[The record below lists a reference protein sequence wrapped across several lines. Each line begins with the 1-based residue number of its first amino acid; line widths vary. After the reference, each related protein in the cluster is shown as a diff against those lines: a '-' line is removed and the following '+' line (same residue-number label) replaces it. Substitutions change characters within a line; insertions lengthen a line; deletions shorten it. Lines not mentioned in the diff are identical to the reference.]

1 MKIETL
7 KNPASIVGALLL
19 IFLGGYIAMSN
30 KMSIGKDDQS
40 KELSKTARLSIGI
53 FVLIVG
59 VIIMLTHIKKQSN
72 QQ

>member
-30 KMSIGKDDQS
+30 KMSIGKDES

-53 FVLIVG
+53 FVLLVG
-59 VIIMLTHIKKQSN
+59 AIIMLTHIKKQSN